1 MKENKNDILKR
12 LTNEVL
18 VGDGAIGTMLYTKGV
33 SLDSNFEH
41 LNLIRPNLVAELAG
55 EYVAAGAQ
63 VIETNTFGANYTKLA
78 AIGLGHK
85 VAEINAAGAR
95 IARQAAAQGSGVLV
109 AGSVGPLVLVKGD
122 EREPTGAEMEAV
134 FR

>member
-1 MKENKNDILKR
+1 MKENKTHIIKR
-12 LTNEVL
+12 LRNEVL

-41 LNLIRPNLVAELAG
+41 LNLIRPKLVAELAG

-63 VIETNTFGANYTKLA
+63 VIETNTFGANTTKLA

-85 VAEINAAGAR
+85 VAEINFAGAA
-95 IARQAAAQGSGVLV
+95 IARKAAEGKALI
-109 AGSVGPLVLVKGD
+109 AGSIGPLVAAKG
-122 EREPTGAEMEAV
+122 EQRELSA
-134 FR
+134 RH